1 MKNRQKKKTGHAGN
15 DRKINR
21 ARREILK
28 KTAYA
33 APVIVAS
40 FFLST
45 AGAVPPS
52 GCNPENCNP
61 RISGC
66 NPP

>member
-1 MKNRQKKKTGHAGN
+1 MKKRRKSRSGTRRKT
-15 DRKINR
+15 DS

-33 APVIVAS
+33 APIIVAS